1 MSTKIDN
8 GVSVPFENLSTSD
21 LLLSQGGFVE
31 GHVSFRTNEHG
42 NGFVE
47 KMNFLKYPELLNEFG
62 KRLAGLY
69 VNQSKEIDWVIGPVH
84 MGVVLASWTAYHLGK
99 QFSLT
104 YKEMRTG
111 DNIETGSSH
120 FHRSAEPRYG
130 ERVLF
135 IDDFASTGN
144 DVRRNVTFMKANGI
158 AIVGVGLIGMREN
171 VDFSDLDIQV
181 KTLTTIPYWK
191 VDKHDCK
198 LCKLSEPIKFHEIRE

>member
-1 MSTKIDN
+1 MSTKIDRDARM
-8 GVSVPFENLSTSD
+8 SFENLSTND

-47 KMNFLKYPELLNEFG
+47 KMNFLKYPKLLNEFG
-62 KRLAGLY
+62 GRLAELY
-69 VNQSKEIDWVIGPVH
+69 INESKEIDWVIGPVH
-84 MGVVLASWTAYHLGK
+84 MGVVLASWTAFHLDK

-111 DNIETGSSH
+111 NNIVTGSSH
-120 FHRSAEPRYG
+120 FHRSAEPKYG

-144 DVRRNVTFMKANGI
+144 DVRRNVSFMKASGI
-158 AIVGVGLIGMREN
+158 VVVGVGLIGMREN
-171 VDFSDLDIQV
+171 VDFSDLDVQV
-181 KTLTTIPYWK
+181 KTLTPIPYWK
-191 VDKHDCK
+191 VEKNDCT
-198 LCKLSEPIKFHEIRE
+198 LCKSNEPIRYHEIRE